1 VSRYEIEVHKWVLLL
16 ELLDGLGLDGGQLVR
31 SDMDLTSPSGLLH
44 HAGEKHQG
52 ARSDQPEADGAY
64 IKLAALGMTIRT
76 IEKSRFIKG
85 GS

>member
-1 VSRYEIEVHKWVLLL
+1 MSRYEIEVHKWVLLL
-16 ELLDGLGLDGGQLVR
+16 ELLDSLGLDARKVVQ
-31 SDMDLTSPSGLLH
+31 SDMDLAGPSGLLY

-52 ARSDQPEADGAY
+52 ARPDQPEADGAY
-64 IKLAALGMTIRT
+64 IKLATLGMTIRT